1 MFSKIMIPVDL
12 NHTEQ
17 MGKAL
22 AVAADLARTY
32 DADIHIVG
40 VTMTTPTEIALTPE
54 SFARKLGEFARER
67 SSELGIPIQSH
78 AEISHD
84 LAIDLDEVLMR
95 TADQIGADLVVMA
108 SHVPG
113 FAEYVFASNAGYLAS
128 HARMSVLVVR

>member
-22 AVAADLARTY
+22 AVAADLTRTY

-40 VTMTTPTEIALTPE
+40 VTMTTPTEIAPTPE
-54 SFARKLGEFARER
+54 SFARKLGEFASER

-84 LAIDLDEVLMR
+84 LAIDLDEILMR
-95 TADQIGADLVVMA
+95 TADRIGVDLVVMA

-128 HARMSVLVVR
+128 HASMSVMVVR